1 MAETEEQARENTQGP
16 LNWVLDILQWRRT
29 FDRGSEV
36 HEHLE
41 DWRRDRTDLP
51 MSYDYLYDK
60 RAIIGTPEQCLAKI
74 LELKNAGIEFF
85 GGNFA
90 FGGMDDRKVRQFME
104 LFAKKV
110 MPHLG

>member
-1 MAETEEQARENTQGP
+1 MAETEEQARENTQGS

-29 FDRGSEV
+29 FDRCSEV

-41 DWRRDRTDLP
+41 GWRRDRTDLP

-60 RAIIGTPEQCLAKI
+60 RAIIGTPEQCLDKI
-74 LELKNAGIEFF
+74 MELKNAGIEFF
-85 GGNFA
+85 GSNFA
-90 FGGMDDRKVRQFME
+90 FGGMDDRKVRQSME

>member
-1 MAETEEQARENTQGP
+1 MPRFTPLDHLRNIGIMAHIDAGKTTTTER
-16 LNWVLDILQWRRT
+16 VLYYTGRLH
-29 FDRGSEV
+29 RGGEV

-85 GGNFA
+85 GGNFI
-90 FGGMDDRKVRQFME
+90 FGGMDDWKVR
-104 LFAKKV
+104 
-110 MPHLG
+110 

>member
-1 MAETEEQARENTQGP
+1 VAETEEQARENTQGP

-29 FDRGSEV
+29 FYRGGEV

-85 GGNFA
+85 GGNFI
-90 FGGMDDRKVRQFME
+90 FGGMDDWKVR
-104 LFAKKV
+104 
-110 MPHLG
+110 

>member
-1 MAETEEQARENTQGP
+1 MPGAARRCEDFRSRQGIALLALP
-16 LNWVLDILQWRRT
+16 FNQ
-29 FDRGSEV
+29 GSEV
-36 HEHLE
+36 YEHLE

-51 MSYDYLYDK
+51 VSYDYLYDK

-74 LELKNAGIEFF
+74 LELKNAGAEIF

-90 FGGMDDRKVRQFME
+90 FGGMDDRKVRQSME

-110 MPHLG
+110 MPHL

>member
-1 MAETEEQARENTQGP
+1 MAETEEQARENTQGS
-16 LNWVLDILQWRRT
+16 LNWVVDILQWRRT

-60 RAIIGTPEQCLAKI
+60 RAIIGTPEPCLAKI

-90 FGGMDDRKVRQFME
+90 FGGMDDRKVRQSME